1 MFHGGIVKEN
11 DEFENMNEVV
21 EMFNDRP
28 IIKDLVNS
36 AIQKYGCGVRDVT
49 LRSHFDCEKDRPIMF
64 LCACRARIIETIIR
78 K

>member
-1 MFHGGIVKEN
+1 
-11 DEFENMNEVV
+11 
-21 EMFNDRP
+21 MFNDRP
-28 IIKDLVNS
+28 IFKDLVNS